1 MGPLLARLTGGDGN
15 QNSGTSRSTIQ
26 EHIRGPPMPA
36 QTRNQN
42 SETGD
47 IRENSLRAELEN
59 SPLIRNLS
67 TQQIQALEQK
77 FATNRYLT
85 CEMRA
90 ELARRINLTDTQVCN
105 MS

>member
-1 MGPLLARLTGGDGN
+1 MGSLLAHLTGGSGN
-15 QNSGTSRSTIQ
+15 QNSETSRSTIQ
-26 EHIRGPPMPA
+26 ELIRGSSLP
-36 QTRNQN
+36 TRNQN

-47 IRENSLRAELEN
+47 IQENSLRAEFED

-67 TQQIQALEQK
+67 TEQIQALEQK

-90 ELARRINLTDTQVCN
+90 ELARRINLTNTQVCN
-105 MS
+105 M